1 MSEHDLLVW
10 FNNGKVVALG
20 VMMDAV
26 LLPTPDEGEDAVDG
40 NLVKP
45 HCPVFFQGGLFHDAE
60 IPGVAVDHDVPPLPP
75 RDVYYAPARGC

>member
-45 HCPVFFQGGLFHDAE
+45 HCPVFF
-60 IPGVAVDHDVPPLPP
+60 
-75 RDVYYAPARGC
+75 